1 MNLNQQSGRST
12 KKAHGPCGIGPGL
25 PQRTGLRTPS
35 FAKCDH
41 RRQNSG
47 MAKAKKRA
55 SKKLPELKLVASLG
69 DGFVLATTS
78 RMKRVVAQ
86 PRESETASVLIKKIG
101 QALQSPGIGR
111 NVVFPNGITKR
122 LYAYSVDPDDPS
134 RILRKARDGSR
145 SVGRFVDGR
154 FRER

>member
-1 MNLNQQSGRST
+1 
-12 KKAHGPCGIGPGL
+12 
-25 PQRTGLRTPS
+25 
-35 FAKCDH
+35 
-41 RRQNSG
+41 